1 MRSRQKGQL
10 KKALNDTIGYIYSF
24 AELLIEA
31 LLLAKQIRIFFT
43 DEKYGYDQYEMC
55 ISLLRSYTLSGHD
68 KLGAVLSRLP
78 LISELLNTTANTY
91 IYRSFH
97 ISGRRISLINQK
109 LDTDGISA
117 RIVKLMT
124 DFKSLLIQ
132 LSRGNVFISARDARP
147 NDESRALFANARINY
162 GVMKRSGNYIH
173 NVMSHAS
180 SSTLAT
186 VDISKFFD
194 SMTLLKMMDKALFL
208 NAFKININYEALKY
222 ISRRYEHSWQEIEEM
237 LNVLNSM
244 YLTLI
249 PFFLHNGKIPT
260 GMVYSTHLSNYL
272 FSPIDKK
279 IENKLRGISKNGIF
293 VRHTRYI
300 DDITISSNH
309 ATNDSGYVINIDLI
323 KDIEQIVNEFGFY
336 LKYEKTRIYGVN
348 DTKIVHGV
356 SFGGI
361 TNQAKSINSDEK
373 YAFAKEIENLGIS
386 KSPLSLSIIGK
397 LNAIDSVNPYQYAYC
412 LSHYF
417 MHTKFVHMANVGT
430 YEYRL
435 HIQNEIIF
443 RGAFYDIHVKPVL
456 GRK

>member
-55 ISLLRSYTLSGHD
+55 ISLLRSYTISGHD

-124 DFKSLLIQ
+124 DFKSLLIH

-147 NDESRALFANARINY
+147 NDESRAAFANARINY
-162 GVMKRSGNYIH
+162 GVMKRSGNYVS

-249 PFFLHNGKIPT
+249 P
-260 GMVYSTHLSNYL
+260 S
-272 FSPIDKK
+272 FS
-279 IENKLRGISKNGIF
+279 
-293 VRHTRYI
+293 
-300 DDITISSNH
+300 
-309 ATNDSGYVINIDLI
+309 
-323 KDIEQIVNEFGFY
+323 
-336 LKYEKTRIYGVN
+336 
-348 DTKIVHGV
+348 
-356 SFGGI
+356 
-361 TNQAKSINSDEK
+361 
-373 YAFAKEIENLGIS
+373 
-386 KSPLSLSIIGK
+386 
-397 LNAIDSVNPYQYAYC
+397 
-412 LSHYF
+412 
-417 MHTKFVHMANVGT
+417 ANCS
-430 YEYRL
+430 
-435 HIQNEIIF
+435 
-443 RGAFYDIHVKPVL
+443 
-456 GRK
+456 